1 MRDTSPVERQ
11 RYRWLSTHGA
21 LRTRAAHTKQGCD
34 KAQLVCCLSG
44 HFSTQVGTEQIAI
57 LSPGTHLQPLPHNES
72 LKATYG
78 PAPWIQDDLC
88 QRSHLECRIRS
99 VRPMNQHGRTF
110 PVRKVGRNNSMNEQ
124 NISHGRKH
132 HNSLMRFLFTP
143 RLNYIY
149 TLTGVYC
156 KKTQ

>member
-1 MRDTSPVERQ
+1 MGTQEAAPSNWRIQMRDTSPVERQ
-11 RYRWLSTHGA
+11 RCTDDSVLMVL
-21 LRTRAAHTKQGCD
+21 LRTRAAHMKQRCD

-44 HFSTQVGTEQIAI
+44 HFSTQVGTEQIAV

-110 PVRKVGRNNSMNEQ
+110 PVRKVGRSNSMNE
-124 NISHGRKH
+124 
-132 HNSLMRFLFTP
+132 
-143 RLNYIY
+143 
-149 TLTGVYC
+149 
-156 KKTQ
+156 